1 MQGSLPVVGKGRG
14 KGRGR
19 DRGPTMRADTSLE
32 KVDMGEVSGGQGR
45 EHPRMST
52 IKFRC

>member
-1 MQGSLPVVGKGRG
+1 MTCECRATMEEAREEAEAEAHPCEPIGSPERV
-14 KGRGR
+14 
-19 DRGPTMRADTSLE
+19 A
-32 KVDMGEVSGGQGR
+32 MGEVSGGQGR